1 MSTRL
6 TRVGV
11 AMVDSHALQLVM
23 ATSKIQDLTSN
34 YLSKA
39 LSNKGYSS
47 ISPATLS
54 FLSALDCGINF
65 GSEIARNL
73 GVSRQMVAKTVK
85 DLSNKGYLEQREGVG
100 KQKQILFTH
109 QGELLMADARLLLA
123 ELDQHLANAIGKEH
137 LGDLVNGFSQLE
149 AVLSTKLNNEG

>member
-6 TRVGV
+6 TQKGV

-23 ATSKIQDLTSN
+23 TTGKIQDLASN
-34 YLSKA
+34 YLSEA
-39 LSNKGYSS
+39 LTRKGYSA
-47 ISPATLS
+47 ISPATLM

-85 DLSNKGYLEQREGVG
+85 DLSSKGYLEQRDGVG
-100 KQKQILFTH
+100 KQKQILFTD
-109 QGELLMADARLLLA
+109 QGERLMADARLLLL
-123 ELDQHLANAIGKEH
+123 ELDKHLVKAMGREELNS
-137 LGDLVNGFSQLE
+137 LVKGFSQLE
-149 AVLSTKLNNEG
+149 AVLSDKLAN